1 MSEFYDFVLEDLDL
15 MNKLILDAAVGAGKA
30 TYFWAKGVHEQGGT
44 SKIIS
49 IDNDLSEVWKEK
61 IKTRLGEYGKYV
73 ELKEAD
79 IFDLSFLEDKSVDI
93 VNCDDTIVFLNPKPL
108 RLLLALKE
116 FERVLKP
123 GGYLIISSEIPIED
137 LNNPENEGQWKRWN
151 LAKAI
156 YCLKGENWSSEPW
169 PEEVKFALKLIG
181 FEVYAEK
188 TFPEKKNFKYQD
200 CMKEWKEVML
210 KNIEKIPWDSSK
222 DALIKNV
229 NEVYE
234 KVKKDGYLMNPAL
247 YVLKCR
253 KSSKL

>member
-1 MSEFYDFVLEDLDL
+1 MSEFYDFVFEDLDL
-15 MNKLILDAAVGAGKA
+15 RNKLILDAAVGAGKA
-30 TYFWAKGVHEQGGT
+30 TYFWAKVVHEQGGM

-49 IDNDLSEVWKEK
+49 IDNDLPEVWKEK

-79 IFDLSFLEDKSVDI
+79 TFDLSFLEDESVDI

-137 LNNPENEGQWKRWN
+137 LNDPENEGQWRRWN

-169 PEEVKFALKLIG
+169 PEEVKFAFKLIG
-181 FEVYAEK
+181 FAVYAEK
-188 TFPEKKNFKYQD
+188 TFPERKNLKYQD

-234 KVKKDGYLMNPAL
+234 KVTKDGYLMNPAL

-253 KSSKL
+253 KCSKL

>member
-15 MNKLILDAAVGAGKA
+15 RNKLILDAAVGAGEA
-30 TYFWAKGVHEQGGT
+30 TYFWAKRVHEQGGT

-49 IDNDLSEVWKEK
+49 IDNDLPGVWKEK
-61 IKTRLGEYGKYV
+61 IETRLGEYGKYV

-79 IFDLSFLEDKSVDI
+79 IFDLSFLKDESVDI
-93 VNCDDTIVFLNPKPL
+93 VNCDNTIVFLNPKPL

-137 LNNPENEGQWKRWN
+137 LNDPENEGQWRRWN

-169 PEEVKFALKLIG
+169 PEEVKFALKLID

-188 TFPEKKNFKYQD
+188 VFPKKKNFKYRD
-200 CMKEWKEVML
+200 CINEWKKVML

-229 NEVYE
+229 NEVCE
-234 KVKKDGYLMNPAL
+234 KVTEDGYLMNPAL

-253 KSSKL
+253 KCGRP

>member
-15 MNKLILDAAVGAGKA
+15 RNKLILDAAVGAGEA
-30 TYFWAKGVHEQGGT
+30 TYFWAKKIYEQGGT

-49 IDNDLSEVWKEK
+49 IDNDLPGVWKEK
-61 IKTRLGEYGKYV
+61 IQTRLGEYGKYV

-79 IFDLSFLEDKSVDI
+79 IFDLSFLKDESVDI

-116 FERVLKP
+116 FERVLKS

-137 LNNPENEGQWKRWN
+137 LNDPENEGQWRRWN

-169 PEEVKFALKLIG
+169 SEEVKFALKLIG

-188 TFPEKKNFKYQD
+188 TFPERKSFKYQD

-253 KSSKL
+253 KCSKL